1 MAEILTG
8 NWHLDPAFP
17 PIQTVSAEGERAR
30 GVLWHWY
37 SWRTG
42 ERAFCFILRPKL
54 SAFRSTKL
62 LYFGS
67 KVVTIRVNVE
77 FCCVTSVAY
86 SSIYTAF
93 VDYSKSSPLLSA
105 AQILQ
110 LTSESPRL
118 SSGWGVGDLHG
129 WCIYLRS
136 LTHVTLH
143 VIGSNP
149 LINKHNPITI
159 GHVSYS
165 WQNVVVTTT
174 TKENKTNEN
183 VLES

>member
-8 NWHLDPAFP
+8 NWHLDPAIP
-17 PIQTVSAEGERAR
+17 PSRPSLQKGR
-30 GVLWHWY
+30 GQEAY
-37 SWRTG
+37 CDTDSWSTG

-77 FCCVTSVAY
+77 FCCVTSLLIILKVLQFWVQLIFYSWRPNPRAY
-86 SSIYTAF
+86 
-93 VDYSKSSPLLSA
+93 
-105 AQILQ
+105 AQV
-110 LTSESPRL
+110 
-118 SSGWGVGDLHG
+118 GGVGDLHG

-174 TKENKTNEN
+174 RKENKTNEN